1 MEDILVNG
9 IIILKTEHLRIE
21 NDSLFLIILRDRMD
35 IVKLSGIDKEKTF
48 LIHFEMLRVNTY
60 VKFSFFQINDLQFI
74 MPVVFD
80 FEAYGAAQSQIK
92 GTGEETCSV
101 GTDFFQVLVET
112 CQIPPVA

>member
-1 MEDILVNG
+1 
-9 IIILKTEHLRIE
+9 
-21 NDSLFLIILRDRMD
+21 MD

-101 GTDFFQVLVET
+101 GTDFFQVLFFWLRHVRYL
-112 CQIPPVA
+112 Q